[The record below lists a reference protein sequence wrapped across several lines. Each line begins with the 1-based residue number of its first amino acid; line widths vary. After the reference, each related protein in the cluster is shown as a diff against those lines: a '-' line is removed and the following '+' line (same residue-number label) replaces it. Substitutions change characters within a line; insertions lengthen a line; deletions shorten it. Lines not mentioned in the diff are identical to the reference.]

1 MAGSGILIMLFST
14 IMPATTPK
22 GAALRRDLK
31 GLEEYIR
38 RAEKAEIELR
48 EAPPRTPERFSEILP
63 YAIALGV
70 TEEWTRQF
78 AGDLTG
84 PPDWL
89 AAGMDGVAGLD
100 GFDVEGLISGLEGA
114 ISKALESTPEIP
126 LDVVVDGL
134 GSVGGGG
141 GGGGIGGW

>member
-1 MAGSGILIMLFST
+1 
-14 IMPATTPK
+14 
-22 GAALRRDLK
+22 
-31 GLEEYIR
+31 
-38 RAEKAEIELR
+38 
-48 EAPPRTPERFSEILP
+48 
-63 YAIALGV
+63 
-70 TEEWTRQF
+70 
-78 AGDLTG
+78 
-84 PPDWL
+84 
-89 AAGMDGVAGLD
+89 MDGVAGLD